1 MCYSNGKIDS
11 LRRKPNW
18 LISLWLLEIISAG
31 WMARDRDGETHLPPP
46 LWGLERGVCLPPERG
61 LGLYLWSLKLHWATP
76 PPLPPSHC
84 GGFELSQV
92 YRPLLWPGD
101 LPLTFPQHLAG
112 LQLVILE
119 SGCAPVGVNETVD
132 AKNSSELRLRR
143 ARFTCHCCSDGL
155 FMRWGKFITYKKSPR
170 GPSSW

>member
-1 MCYSNGKIDS
+1 MAPRNNLSRVDGK
-11 LRRKPNW
+11 RQRWRN
-18 LISLWLLEIISAG
+18 
-31 WMARDRDGETHLPPP
+31 PPP
-46 LWGLERGVCLPPERG
+46 SPPVGVGTRCMSSSWARPWSVPVVSKAPLSDAPP
-61 LGLYLWSLKLHWATP
+61 H
-76 PPLPPSHC
+76 LPPSHC